1 MLIAKLIFTLKR
13 GTMNQNKFG
22 DIIRNARKEKKL
34 TLDEVGKAVGWS
46 AVYVHDVE
54 KGNRPATQD
63 VAVIVKLSE
72 TLGLDVV
79 ELMGCSISERNK
91 VVLDLGIDAPQY
103 APWRKAATRFLAKL
117 ALTLGYMDKDEFG
130 YIEEEVL
137 NELLITSDDY
147 ESNSSD

>member
-1 MLIAKLIFTLKR
+1 MD
-13 GTMNQNKFG
+13 QNKFG

-63 VAVIVKLSE
+63 VAVVVKLSE
-72 TLGLDVV
+72 TLGLDVI
-79 ELMGCSISERNK
+79 ELMECSISERNK
-91 VVLDLGIDAPQY
+91 VVLDLGVDAPPY
-103 APWRKAATRFLAKL
+103 ALWRKAATRFLAKL
-117 ALTLGYMDKDEFG
+117 ALTFGYMAKDEFG
-130 YIEEEVL
+130 FIEEEVL
-137 NELLITSDDY
+137 NELLITGDDY

>member
-1 MLIAKLIFTLKR
+1 MDQA
-13 GTMNQNKFG
+13 KFG

-72 TLGLDVV
+72 TLGLDAV
-79 ELMGCSISERNK
+79 ELMECSISERNK

-103 APWRKAATRFLAKL
+103 APWHKAATRFLAKL
-117 ALTLGYMDKDEFG
+117 ALTLGYMAKDEFG

-137 NELLITSDDY
+137 NELLNDC